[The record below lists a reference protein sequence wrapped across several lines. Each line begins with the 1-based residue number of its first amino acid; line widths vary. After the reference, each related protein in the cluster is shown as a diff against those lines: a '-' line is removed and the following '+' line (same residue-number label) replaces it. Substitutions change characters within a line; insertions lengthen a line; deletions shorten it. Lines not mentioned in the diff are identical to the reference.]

1 MKSAGLKF
9 ILKSVL
15 VLRFPSSSLPT
26 RPHPCISIEFQ
37 PLATKSSRPI
47 VTWHTYDCDTNET
60 TTTTTMMRRRKRGS
74 SKYLSIRKRI
84 SLSSGRPSPPTKN
97 TYVHTC
103 TRVHAPTLAYGT
115 NTMRGN
121 DGSRSPRV
129 TEYSSMFSL
138 GDSLAWYCAIFA
150 RQRTASAR
158 AFFPIFHPP
167 FLPPRPPRALLFHRF
182 PLPFVHRFETET
194 APRSSRLIKLRGRGR
209 GGPLRSLPVSRAR
222 EIDSRGL
229 PAASRV
235 PVPRATRYSGRSNFS
250 APRSCA
256 SPYLD
261 LSQRNRWLSS
271 TRPNRAL
278 PPFKI

>member
-1 MKSAGLKF
+1 
-9 ILKSVL
+9 
-15 VLRFPSSSLPT
+15 
-26 RPHPCISIEFQ
+26 
-37 PLATKSSRPI
+37 
-47 VTWHTYDCDTNET
+47 
-60 TTTTTMMRRRKRGS
+60 MMRRRKRGS

-138 GDSLAWYCAIFA
+138 GDSLARYCATFA

-167 FLPPRPPRALLFHRF
+167 FPSPSPASRAPFSPVPAPICPPLRDRD
-182 PLPFVHRFETET
+182 
-194 APRSSRLIKLRGRGR
+194 SSSLVSAHQASRKRGRGSASIAS
-209 GGPLRSLPVSRAR
+209 GFPRAR
-222 EIDSRGL
+222 DRLPGASRGFPSPCSVRHPVQWTIQFL
-229 PAASRV
+229 GTAFVCIA
-235 PVPRATRYSGRSNFS
+235 VPR
-250 APRSCA
+250 PI
-256 SPYLD
+256 
-261 LSQRNRWLSS
+261 S
-271 TRPNRAL
+271 T
-278 PPFKI
+278 